1 MEKEINMSELSK
13 LTKLFNQNKISRRQF
28 VAQVSA
34 LGLAV
39 AVSPA
44 MLVERA
50 QAAVPKKGGRMVM
63 GSTGGSTTDSMDP
76 ATFTSNMNQNLNWQ
90 IRNNLVEIDH
100 NFNVIPELAESWDST
115 PDAKVWSFKIRKGVE
130 FHNGKTMT
138 AEDVVFSINHHRG
151 EDSKSAAKGY
161 LKSIES
167 IKADGKN
174 EVVFTLSGGSAD
186 FPFVMGDYHLS
197 ICPAGTA
204 GAEFEKGEGTGGYIL
219 EKWEPGVRAFARR
232 NPNYWKEG
240 RAHFDEIETLSIV
253 DTNARTSALKTG
265 QINYMDRAELKTVHL
280 LKKMPGIN
288 VSAITATAHY
298 TIPMLVNQQPYSDN
312 NVRTALKLAVDRE
325 ELLKQILRGYG
336 EPGND
341 HPIAPVNKYHAKNLE
356 QRKYDPDKAK
366 FYMTKAGMLD
376 HVFNLH
382 AADAAF
388 AGAVDAAVLIKE
400 QAKKAGIKINV
411 VREPDDGYWSNV
423 WIKKEWC
430 MCYWGGR
437 PVEDM
442 MFSVAY
448 ADGAPWN
455 DTFWTN
461 ERFNKLLVSAR
472 AELDETKRRTMYE
485 DMQEI
490 CRNDSGT
497 IVPMFNQMVE
507 ASSAKLAHGPMS
519 GHMAMDGMRNGE
531 RWWFK

>member
-1 MEKEINMSELSK
+1 MSELSK
-13 LTKLFNQNKISRRQF
+13 LTELFRQNKISRRQF
-28 VAQVSA
+28 IAQVSA

-44 MLVERA
+44 LLAGTARA
-50 QAAVPKKGGRMVM
+50 SVPKKGGRFII
-63 GSTGGSTTDSMDP
+63 GITGGSTTDSMDP
-76 ATFTSNMNQNLNWQ
+76 GTLTSNMNQNVNWQ
-90 IRNNLVEIDH
+90 IRNSLVEIDH
-100 NFNVIPELAESWDST
+100 EFNAIPELAESWGST
-115 PDAKVWSFKIRKGVE
+115 PDAKVWTFKLRKGVE

-138 AEDVVFSINHHRG
+138 AEDVVFSINHHLG
-151 EDSKSAAKGY
+151 ENSKSAAKGY

-174 EVVFTLSGGSAD
+174 EVTFTLTGGSAD
-186 FPFVMGDYHLS
+186 FPFIMGDYHLT
-197 ICPAGTA
+197 ICPAGTK
-204 GAEFEKGEGTGGYIL
+204 GPEWEKGIGTGGYIL
-219 EKWEPGVRAFARR
+219 ESWEPGVRAFAKR

-240 RAHFDEIETLSIV
+240 RAHFDEIETLSIT
-253 DTNARTSALKTG
+253 DTNARTNALKTG
-265 QINYMDRAELKTVHL
+265 ATNYMDRCELKTVHL
-280 LKKMPGIN
+280 LKRMPGVN

-298 TIPMLVNQQPYSDN
+298 TIPMLVDQKPYNDN
-312 NVRTALKLAVDRE
+312 NVRMALKLAVDRE
-325 ELLKQILRGYG
+325 ELVKQILRGYG

-356 QRKYDPDKAK
+356 QRKYDPEKAK
-366 FYMTKAGMLD
+366 FYMKKAGMLD
-376 HVFNLH
+376 HTFNLH
-382 AADAAF
+382 AADSAF
-388 AGAVDAAVLIKE
+388 AGAVDAAVLMKE

-423 WIKKEWC
+423 WMKKEWC

-448 ADGAPWN
+448 SDGAPWN
-455 DTFWTN
+455 DTHWKN
-461 ERFNKLLVSAR
+461 AQFNKLLVDAR
-472 AELDETKRRTMYE
+472 AELNEDKRRKMYE

-497 IVPMFNQMVE
+497 VVPMFNQMVE
-507 ASSAKLAHGPMS
+507 ASSDKLAHGPIS
-519 GHMAMDGMRNGE
+519 GHMALDGMRIGE

>member
-1 MEKEINMSELSK
+1 MHIVKSIERMFTEGLINRRE
-13 LTKLFNQNKISRRQF
+13 FISRL
-28 VAQVSA
+28 SA
-34 LGLAV
+34 LGIAV
-39 AVSPA
+39 TMSPL
-44 MLVERA
+44 LVPGKVE
-50 QAAVPKKGGRMVM
+50 AAVPKKGGHFKM
-63 GSTGGSTTDSMDP
+63 GITGGSTTDSMDP
-76 ATFTSNMNQNLNWQ
+76 ATFTSNMNQNINWQ
-90 IRNNLVEIDH
+90 IRNNLVEVDS
-100 NFNVIPELAESWDST
+100 NFNAIPELAESWDAT
-115 PDAKVWSFKIRKGVE
+115 PDAKVWSFKLRKGVE

-151 EDSKSAAKGY
+151 EDSKSAGKGY
-161 LKSIES
+161 LKNIAD
-167 IKADGKN
+167 IKADGKH

-186 FPFVMGDYHLS
+186 FPMVLTDYHFS

-204 GAEFEKGEGTGGYIL
+204 GKEFEKGVGTGGYVL
-219 EKWEPGVRAFARR
+219 EHWEPGVRSLAKR

-240 RAHFDEIETLSIV
+240 RAHFDEVETLSIV
-253 DTNARTSALKTG
+253 DTNARTNALKTG
-265 QINYMDRAELKTVHL
+265 QIHYMDRCELKTVHL
-280 LKKMPGIN
+280 MKKMPGIN
-288 VSAITATAHY
+288 VTAITATAHY
-298 TIPMLVNQQPYSDN
+298 TIPMLVDKAPYNDN
-312 NVRTALKLAVDRE
+312 NVRMALKLAVDRE

-366 FYMTKAGMLD
+366 HYMKKAGQLD
-376 HVFNLH
+376 HTFNLH

-437 PVEDM
+437 PVEDL

-448 ADGAPWN
+448 SDGAPWN
-455 DTFWTN
+455 DTHWSN
-461 ERFNKLLVSAR
+461 KRFNELLVDAR
-472 AELDETKRRTMYE
+472 AELDEDKRRKMYGE
-485 DMQEI
+485 MQEI

-497 IVPMFNQMVE
+497 VVPLFNQMVE
-507 ASSAKLAHGPMS
+507 ASSDKLGHGPMS
-519 GHMAMDGMRNGE
+519 GHMAIDGMRNGE
-531 RWWFK
+531 RWWFKS